1 MAESVAYQPGH
12 LAEADGSPREFRLN
26 FTGFVRVCFPVRSM
40 YINSDDAPNQAIQRT
55 SYPVPAL
62 MFTEDFDIKLQVK
75 LTVVRR
81 R

>member
-1 MAESVAYQPGH
+1 MSSLIWV
-12 LAEADGSPREFRLN
+12 EFH
-26 FTGFVRVCFPVRSM
+26 RVCESFFSVRRM
-40 YINSDDAPNQAIQRT
+40 YINSDYAPNQAIQRT

-62 MFTEDFDIKLQVK
+62 MFTEDLDIKLQDK